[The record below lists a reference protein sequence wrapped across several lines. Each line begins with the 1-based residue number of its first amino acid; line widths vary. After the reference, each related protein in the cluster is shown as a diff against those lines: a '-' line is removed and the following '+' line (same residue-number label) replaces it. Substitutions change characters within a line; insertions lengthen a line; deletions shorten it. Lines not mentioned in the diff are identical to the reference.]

1 MTPLLPVVAIDGG
14 HVGACVALDETGRRA
29 LFAYSWA
36 RRKRKGGTVY
46 SLSTAEGALCD
57 RTNLHQVGI
66 EIRNQLDRLQIF
78 RHLLVVEGLFVP
90 RPSSQAAADLARPRR
105 QQRRDGPGAKY
116 LGQVSSVF
124 KLAEAGALV
133 TGPLLSRAVGDV
145 ERPLA
150 SKWRPAILGLPANC
164 SSDESEALAI
174 RMVTEARPPLVSGLG
189 DLGLNGHVAE
199 AACQARWGHVLLK
212 ERANAERA
220 KA

>member
-1 MTPLLPVVAIDGG
+1 MSHVVAIDPG
-14 HVGACVALDETGRRA
+14 HTGACVVLHENGRLGLLAFGWKKRQRKYGRVYVLTDSTGNKQTLESLHEVGQCIAVALRH
-29 LFAYSWA
+29 
-36 RRKRKGGTVY
+36 V
-46 SLSTAEGALCD
+46 
-57 RTNLHQVGI
+57 
-66 EIRNQLDRLQIF
+66 LDY
-78 RHLLVVEGLFVP
+78 LLVVEGLFVP
-90 RPSSQAAADLARPRR
+90 RPSPRAAADLARPRR

-124 KLAEAGALV
+124 RLAEAGALV

-189 DLGLNGHVAE
+189 ELGRNPHVAE
-199 AACQARWGHVLLK
+199 AACQARFGHVLLR
-212 ERANAERA
+212 ERANAARV
-220 KA
+220 KP